1 MVNGFDSSLD
11 DRLKKAEEAEIEL
24 QRLQPMAAEAPK
36 LRETRARLQ
45 KRQAQQRSKES
56 FMQAVH
62 RSVEAAS
69 ARQTQVP
76 QLLENA
82 GRAVKDL
89 YEALKEIDRHR
100 KGALDCLTKVD
111 RIDYEIEV
119 EESEEEELAKDRDP
133 RGVAY
138 ALASQH
144 GEPRVRSILQEM
156 DPEFAYLNGC
166 DLTNSMVRDT
176 VKFVMSHAL
185 SAPNHEI
192 PAMEQALAETMEEV
206 AEQ

>member
-45 KRQAQQRSKES
+45 KRQAQQRSKDS
-56 FMQAVH
+56 FMQTVH

-76 QLLENA
+76 HLLENA
-82 GRAVKDL
+82 GRAVKEL
-89 YEALKEIDRHR
+89 YEALKEVDRHR
-100 KGALDCLTKVD
+100 REAVDCLIKVD
-111 RIDYEIEV
+111 RIDYEIQV

-144 GEPRVRSILQEM
+144 GEPRVKGLLM
-156 DPEFAYLNGC
+156 DLDPEFAFLNGC
-166 DLTNSMVRDT
+166 DLTNAMVRDT

-185 SAPNHEI
+185 SVPNHEI

>member
-76 QLLENA
+76 HLLENA

-89 YEALKEIDRHR
+89 YEALKEVDRHR
-100 KGALDCLTKVD
+100 REAVDCLIKVD
-111 RIDYEIEV
+111 RIDYEIQV

>member
-1 MVNGFDSSLD
+1 MLHGYDSSLD
-11 DRLKKAEEAEIEL
+11 ERLKKAEEAETEL

-56 FMQAVH
+56 FMQAVQ

-69 ARQTQVP
+69 NRQTQVP
-76 QLLENA
+76 QLLETA

-100 KGALDCLTKVD
+100 REATDCLSKVD

-119 EESEEEELAKDRDP
+119 EESEEEEIAKDRDP

-138 ALASQH
+138 ALASHH
-144 GEPRVRSILQEM
+144 GEPRVKALLQEL
-156 DPEFAYLNGC
+156 DPEFTFLNGC
-166 DLTNSMVRDT
+166 DLTNAMVRDT

-185 SAPNHEI
+185 SVPNHEI
-192 PAMEQALAETMEEV
+192 PAMEQALEEAMQEAV
-206 AEQ
+206 DQ

>member
-76 QLLENA
+76 HLLENA

-89 YEALKEIDRHR
+89 YEALKEVDRHR
-100 KGALDCLTKVD
+100 REAVDCLTKVD
-111 RIDYEIEV
+111 RIDYEIQV
-119 EESEEEELAKDRDP
+119 EESEEEELAKNRDP